1 MRTRSRWGLCPR
13 TPGLLRAAA
22 AALSAAALFT
32 GGVAMAKP
40 QPGSGIGLP
49 VDASVEGHRIDWLMN
64 TTNVMTGVLFLI
76 MVGWLIYASLIHNRK
91 HEARYDHGTSKRS
104 ITLALAM
111 SGSVFIFVDG
121 NLFFNSTMDLEN
133 VFHNFEKIEKDPS
146 TIRVEVNAHQWAW
159 DLRYAGPDGKF
170 NTKDDIISLNDL
182 RIPVGTPVIFNVA
195 STDVL
200 HAFNLP
206 NFRAKVDAVPG
217 QINRFWIEAKETGE
231 FQIVCAQHC
240 GTNHYK
246 MKGIVTVLSKED
258 YARWA
263 EQATKVSARVY
274 DENDEAAHW
283 GWEWKSE

>member
-1 MRTRSRWGLCPR
+1 MTRKRLV
-13 TPGLLRAAA
+13 RAAA
-22 AALSAAALFT
+22 GLTVALMAALSASVALAT
-32 GGVAMAKP
+32 P
-40 QPGSGIGLP
+40 QPGSGIALP
-49 VDASVEGHRIDWLMN
+49 RDVSVEGHRIDWLIN
-64 TTNVMTGVLFLI
+64 STNFMTGVLFLI
-76 MVGWLIYASLIHNRK
+76 MVGWLVYAAVVHNEK

-104 ITLALAM
+104 MTMALAM
-111 SGSVFIFVDG
+111 AGSVFVFVDG

-133 VFHNFEKIEKDPS
+133 VFHNFEKIEKDPN

-170 NTKDDIISLNDL
+170 NSKDDIISLNDL
-182 RIPVGTPVIFNVA
+182 RIPVNTPVIFNVA

-200 HAFNLP
+200 HSFTFP

-217 QINRFWIEAKETGE
+217 MINRFWIEAKETGE

-246 MKGIVTVLSKED
+246 MKGVVTVLSKEE

-263 EQATKVSARVY
+263 DQASKISARVY

>member
-1 MRTRSRWGLCPR
+1 
-13 TPGLLRAAA
+13 
-22 AALSAAALFT
+22 
-32 GGVAMAKP
+32 
-40 QPGSGIGLP
+40 LP
-49 VDASVEGHRIDWLMN
+49 VDASVEGHRIDWLMGV
-64 TTNVMTGVLFLI
+64 TNVLTGILFLI
-76 MVGWLIYASLIHNRK
+76 MFGWILYAVIKHNEK

-104 ITLALAM
+104 ISLALAM
-111 SGSVFIFVDG
+111 AGSVFVFVDG
-121 NLFFNSTMDLEN
+121 NLFFNSTTDLEE
-133 VFHNFEKIEKDPS
+133 VFHNFEKVEKNPE

-170 NTKDDIISLNDL
+170 NTKDDIVSLNDL
-182 RIPVGTPVIFNVA
+182 RIPVDTPVIFNVA

-217 QINRFWIEAKETGE
+217 TVNRFWIEAKEPGE
-231 FQIVCAQHC
+231 YQIVCAQHC

-246 MKGIVTVLSKED
+246 MKGVVTVLSKED

-263 EQATKVSARVY
+263 EEASQVSARGY

-283 GWEWKSE
+283 GWAWKADNE